1 MANPDLPPDDL
12 PVLGLDADD
21 TLWENEAWFHE
32 VEGRFRDLMSP
43 WADSATIDAA
53 LLATERANIAHHGYG
68 VKGFVLSMIVTAV
81 ELSDG
86 RVEGRWIG
94 DIVSWGH
101 ELLDHPV
108 QLLDGVTDALDRLGT
123 THRLLVIT
131 KGDLND
137 QMGKVSRSGL
147 ADRFWRVEVVA
158 EKDEASYAAVLDR
171 HGVEPSAFVMV
182 GNSIR
187 SDVLPVLG
195 IGGRAIHVPHT
206 TTWALEEPDPMA
218 AAAAEFP
225 VVDRLADV
233 ADLLA
238 AWPAN
243 TRGWTST

>member
-1 MANPDLPPDDL
+1 MANPELPPDDL

-21 TLWENEAWFHE
+21 TLWENEARFHE
-32 VEGRFRDLMSP
+32 VEGRFRDLMEP
-43 WADSATIDAA
+43 WADGTTTDSA
-53 LLATERANIAHHGYG
+53 LLATERANIARHGYG

-81 ELSDG
+81 ELSEG

-101 ELLDHPV
+101 EMLDHPV

-182 GNSIR
+182 GNSVK

-206 TTWALEEPDPMA
+206 TTWALEEPDPVA
-218 AAAAEFP
+218 VAAAEFP
-225 VVDRLADV
+225 TVDRLADV
-233 ADLLA
+233 ADLLV
-238 AWPAN
+238 AWSAGRP
-243 TRGWTST
+243 S